1 MEDNEGHG
9 ESACEDLGWWKLAG
23 HCRDW
28 EMLSWEGGSCH
39 IGLRKG
45 LWGERLCF

>member
-9 ESACEDLGWWKLAG
+9 ESACEDLGWWKPAG

-28 EMLSWEGGSCH
+28 EVLRWELPHGAKEGAV
-39 IGLRKG
+39 G
-45 LWGERLCF
+45 